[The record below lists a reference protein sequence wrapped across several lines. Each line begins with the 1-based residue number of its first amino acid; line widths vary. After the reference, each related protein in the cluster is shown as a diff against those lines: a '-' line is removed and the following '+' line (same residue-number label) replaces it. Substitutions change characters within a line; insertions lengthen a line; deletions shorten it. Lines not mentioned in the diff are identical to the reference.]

1 MSDPKVPVPNPPD
14 PEATQRLTV
23 GVPSDPFSTQR
34 LNLSAN
40 PLTDQRPDPAPD
52 ATMKLKVGEPGET
65 QKLVLPLDGDPPIR
79 VQKTDE
85 PARAEGQTQMR
96 PAATGG
102 SRQPIPWKMPLA
114 VGCLAGLGVLGYL
127 WLVRAPAP
135 APPAVHDAPPAE
147 PIPAGAQVYLE
158 QAKTG
163 DAHAMRM
170 LGVMYYYGLNVP
182 QDREKGLYWY
192 RKAAEKGSDAARSE
206 LARLE
211 AVK

>member
-1 MSDPKVPVPNPPD
+1 MTD
-14 PEATQRLTV
+14 PETLAPKDPEPGPDATQRLTV
-23 GVPSDPFSTQR
+23 GVPMDPAATQR
-34 LNLSAN
+34 LDLSAAQAAS
-40 PLTDQRPDPAPD
+40 TTQ
-52 ATMKLKVGEPGET
+52 KIQVGEPSPAET
-65 QKLVLPLDGDPPIR
+65 QKLVLPLAGDPPIR
-79 VQKTDE
+79 VQKTDQ
-85 PARAEGQTQMR
+85 PAQAQGQTQAR
-96 PAATGG
+96 PATPAEGRPWLGG
-102 SRQPIPWKMPLA
+102 KLPWVVGALA
-114 VGCLAGLGVLGYL
+114 VLGVMAYLALG
-127 WLVRAPAP
+127 RNAAPAP
-135 APPAVHDAPPAE
+135 AAAHAIPATE

-192 RKAAEKGSDAARSE
+192 RQAAEKGSDAARSE